1 MKSLTQVP
9 ELDRAIAAHG
19 CALESGAPLGE
30 FIAADARERCRAVMD
45 AVLKDGPLAGFQ
57 PVGKAR
63 IGFQYMSKIRFTRGG
78 RPVVLLN
85 RWKDENGT
93 WRIAE
98 VTDLSAKR
106 SGWSEAETPASAR
119 RENGHA

>member
-19 CALESGAPLGE
+19 RALELGAPLGE
-30 FIAADARERCRAVMD
+30 FIAADARGSYRAVMD
-45 AVLKDGPLAGFQ
+45 AVLKDGPLSGFQ

-63 IGFQYMSKIRFTRGG
+63 IGFHYLSKVRFARGG
-78 RPVVLLN
+78 QTIVLLN
-85 RWKDENGT
+85 RWRDENGT
-93 WRIAE
+93 WRIVE
-98 VTDLSAKR
+98 VTDLSGRR
-106 SGWSEAETPASAR
+106 SGWSEDAPAVR